1 MNIQCLKCKGRGYCG
16 RSLCPRIANLHSQT
30 KAKELHSKKDFFG
43 EAPSPFVGRFGY
55 PNINLG
61 ILTPPQEVDNAWEY
75 DAPKHWASNSFQ
87 IPEIVDL
94 RSALLNSRFK
104 TKVDSVRDSVKMV
117 DITQEVGLASKP
129 VELEMNIKDKPRFRL
144 QADSVAPPT
153 GPNADMIK
161 AQVTSNSKITRHV
174 DKVHSDTD
182 LKATGGIKYLYEK
195 GYDENFLS
203 KMLSVGTMGLKN
215 NRKLV
220 PTRWSITATD
230 DTIGKQLMNDIRF
243 NSTINDYEVYIG
255 DYLGNYYI
263 ILLFPG
269 CWGYELFETFVP
281 TKNDQMIIPEFTT
294 DHENHLG
301 RKGYATNCAGGYYTT
316 KLAVLEHFKNTKRI
330 GTAIAIRV
338 ITGDYAMPLG
348 VWVTREAS
356 RNSMNSKPMRFAS
369 KELMIKYVNELLKK
383 KFSLL
388 SQKIIDSSVLIKDMK
403 QQRRLFEF

>member
-1 MNIQCLKCKGRGYCG
+1 M
-16 RSLCPRIANLHSQT
+16 CPRIANLNSQT
-30 KAKELHSKKDFFG
+30 KAKELHSSKDFFG

-61 ILTPPQEVDNAWEY
+61 ILTPPQEVENAWEY
-75 DAPKHWASNSFQ
+75 DAPKHWAKNSFQ

-104 TKVDSVRDSVKMV
+104 TRVDSVRDNVKMV

-144 QADSVAPPT
+144 HADSVAAPT
-153 GPNADMIK
+153 GPNADMMK
-161 AQVTSNSKITRHV
+161 AQVTSNPKITRHV

-182 LKATGGIKYLYEK
+182 LKAVGGIKYLYDK

-203 KMLSVGTMGLKN
+203 RMLSVGTMGLKN

-230 DTIGKQLMNDIRF
+230 DTIGKQLIKEIQYNK
-243 NSTINDYEVYIG
+243 TINDYEVYMG

-269 CWGYELFETFVP
+269 AWGYELFETFVP
-281 TKNDQMIIPEFTT
+281 TNNEQMIIPEFTT
-294 DHENHLG
+294 DHEMHTG
-301 RKGYATNCAGGYYTT
+301 RKGYAENCAGGYYTT
-316 KLAVLEHFKNTKRI
+316 KLAVLEHFKKNKRN
-330 GTAIAIRV
+330 GTAVAIRV

-356 RNSMNSKPMRFAS
+356 RNSMNSKPMKFSS
-369 KELMIKYVNELLKK
+369 KELMIQYVNELLKK

-388 SQKIIDSSVLIKDMK
+388 SQNIIDSSVLIKDMT
-403 QQRRLFEF
+403 QQKRLFEFQ